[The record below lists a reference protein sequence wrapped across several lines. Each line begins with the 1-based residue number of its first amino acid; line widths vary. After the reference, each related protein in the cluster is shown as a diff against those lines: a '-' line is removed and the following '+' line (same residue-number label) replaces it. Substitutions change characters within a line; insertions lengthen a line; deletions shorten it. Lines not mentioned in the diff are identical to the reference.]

1 MKLHLVHAG
10 SGEVRRWSTKG
21 VEVVDIS
28 GSGAADGVTPAVHS
42 KPVKNK
48 ELQYAGVGEKV
59 TGLNHRCFD

>member
-1 MKLHLVHAG
+1 MVD
-10 SGEVRRWSTKG
+10 KG
-21 VEVVDIS
+21 VEVVEIS